1 LFLGLTEA
9 LMDNID
15 TYLDGSLLYGD
26 DFNQDQIAE
35 WYADEKEGYA
45 DLGAKNAATYR
56 YGYHAW
62 NTYHAYRHLPNRA
75 FANVMGFG
83 SAYGDELL
91 PIISKIEKIIVVDPS
106 NSFVRESVHG
116 VHATY
121 IQPTP
126 DGSLPVPDEVFD
138 LITCFGVLHHIPN
151 VSFVVRELSRTLK
164 PGGFIVIREPIV
176 SMGDWRKPRLGLT
189 KRERG
194 IPLHILRTIAQSM
207 RLRIIRQSLCAFPL
221 TTRMFRMIRSGVY
234 NSGIATKVDAML
246 SEAFKWNV
254 NYHPRSVWQRFRPT
268 SAFLILQKDPL
279 GSSPTGS
286 SYISIEPN

>member
-1 LFLGLTEA
+1 
-9 LMDNID
+9 MDNID
-15 TYLDGSLLYGD
+15 TYLDGRLLYGD

-45 DLGAKNAATYR
+45 NLGAKNAATYK

-62 NTYHAYRHLPNRA
+62 NIYHAYRHLPNQP
-75 FANVMGFG
+75 FVNVMGFG

-91 PIISKIEKIIVVDPS
+91 PIISKIEKITIADPS
-106 NSFVRESVHG
+106 DSFVRESVHG
-116 VHATY
+116 VPATY
-121 IQPTP
+121 VQPMP
-126 DGSLPVPDEVFD
+126 DGRLPVLDEVFD
-138 LITCFGVLHHIPN
+138 LITCLGVLHHIPN
-151 VSFVVRELSRTLK
+151 VSFVVSELARTLK

-194 IPLHILRTIAQSM
+194 IPLHTLRTIVQGAG
-207 RLRIIRQSLCAFPL
+207 LRIKRQSLCAFPL
-221 TTRMFRMIRSGVY
+221 TTRMFWMIRSGVY

-246 SEAFKWNV
+246 SEAFAWNI
-254 NYHPRSVWQRFRPT
+254 NYHPRNVWQRFRPI
-268 SAFLILQKDPL
+268 SAFLVLQKDKL

-286 SYISIEPN
+286 S